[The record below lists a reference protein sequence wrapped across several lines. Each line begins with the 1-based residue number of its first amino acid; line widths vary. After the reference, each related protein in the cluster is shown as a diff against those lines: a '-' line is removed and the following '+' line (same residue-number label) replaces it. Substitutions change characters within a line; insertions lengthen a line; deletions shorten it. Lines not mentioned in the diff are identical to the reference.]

1 MAYNNKTLPA
11 QTINSNIKEPAKLRI
26 GEKWFI
32 VPMWIE
38 VTEDFNIKK
47 AVRDGLIVNETK
59 WVPETKENQW
69 PIEGSTGN
77 LYTVKLTSSGSYNCD
92 CMGYRRAKD
101 GKCKHIKQVI
111 SENC

>member
-1 MAYNNKTLPA
+1 MAYNNKTLPV

-59 WVPETKENQW
+59 WVP
-69 PIEGSTGN
+69 
-77 LYTVKLTSSGSYNCD
+77 
-92 CMGYRRAKD
+92 
-101 GKCKHIKQVI
+101 KQKKT
-111 SENC
+111 NGQ